1 MKAVY
6 FFCRKP
12 EIDPVAPH
20 VFQALSRAFDLEEA
34 GFEMDGVP
42 VLKLERKGHSFY
54 FCRTDKVLS
63 HDYARYLPVL
73 NQHFDDFD
81 FAGLVNWHQGGNA
94 LEAVFCVHTT
104 GDVVSGV
111 WGPADPVLTR
121 SLLLAVE
128 RNRKEQGL
136 NEFQTINEATHW
148 SGVPHGGRPE
158 MIPLFKAPLIDIEIG
173 SSPASWSNEGAIN
186 VVARS
191 LVEVF
196 DAQDARNGD
205 LRSLLCVGGVHLEP
219 SYTGAV
225 LRGTEAFPFATSH
238 VLANQWIVAGGYD
251 GPSGLERLE
260 ACAASIAGGVHAI
273 AFHDNLKGVYKDQ
286 VRALAQKL
294 GVPCFKHQK
303 LERPQLLELW

>member
-1 MKAVY
+1 MRAVY
-6 FFCRKP
+6 FFCNKP
-12 EIDPVAPH
+12 EIDPVASH
-20 VFQALSRAFDLEEA
+20 VYEALSRAYGLEEA
-34 GFEMDGVP
+34 GFEMDGIP
-42 VLKLERKGHSFY
+42 VTKMEREGHAFY
-54 FCRTDKVLS
+54 LCRTDKVLS
-63 HDYARYLPVL
+63 HDYPRYLPAL
-73 NQHFDDFD
+73 NQRFDGFD

-104 GDVVSGV
+104 GDVVAGV
-111 WGPADPVLTR
+111 WGPADPALTR
-121 SLLLAVE
+121 RLLLAVE
-128 RNRKEQGL
+128 RHRKEQGL
-136 NEFQTINEATHW
+136 TEFQTINEATHW

-158 MIPLFKAPLIDIEIG
+158 MILDFRVPLVDIEIG
-173 SSPASWSNEGAIN
+173 SNPASWSNERAIE

-196 DAQDARNGD
+196 DGKEDGD

-225 LRGTEAFPFATSH
+225 LRGAESSFPFATSH

-251 GPSGLERLE
+251 APSGLERLE
-260 ACAASIAGGVHAI
+260 ACAASIAGGIHAI

-294 GVPCFKHQK
+294 GIPCFKHQK